1 MRRRKFLIGVGVVGV
16 LSIAALLSRPAIVEW
31 RMWSHTIP
39 AEDVRQAVKGIHV
52 SEVAAV
58 TLDAGP
64 VPGGIVV
71 KDRETVQL
79 LLQGLKNARVP
90 EPLYLDRTD
99 SVAVKLK
106 NGKVI
111 GPFCFSLEQR
121 IDAFSL
127 EFVEGLK
134 QAGLKVKG

>member
-1 MRRRKFLIGVGVVGV
+1 MRRRKFLIGVGVVAV
-16 LSIAALLSRPAIVEW
+16 LSIAAFLSRSAIVEW

-39 AEDVRQAVKGIHV
+39 AEDVRQAVKEV
-52 SEVAAV
+52 SPSEVAAV

-64 VPGGIVV
+64 MPGGIVV
-71 KDRETVQL
+71 TDRKTVRL

-99 SVAVKLK
+99 SVALKLK

-127 EFVEGLK
+127 EFIEGLGK
-134 QAGLKVKG
+134 AGLKVKT